1 MMALWL
7 TAMCMAVVALW
18 AWLRR
23 PVESTPDAP
32 HTILLPGAGPV
43 AEDARIPRRLWSY
56 WHSGDVPV
64 VVQRCLANWR
74 RLCPGWEINLVL
86 GSELPRHVD
95 PAALPAG
102 FERLTPA
109 RRSDWL
115 RLHLLARHGGVWI
128 DASTILTGS
137 LDWLVEAQAESR
149 AEYLGFYLEGFC
161 VPGRT
166 PVLDSWAMAA
176 PPGMPF
182 VRAWA
187 EELDRALAVGDEA
200 YLDALRREGRYER
213 LLQKISRPAYLI
225 IHVCAQAV
233 LDTGH
238 PCRLQLWRA
247 EDTAYFLQHASRWR
261 RQGLFLRLLA
271 RPAPLRVPRLIKLR
285 GGERNKL
292 EAYVARGLMRRDSIA
307 GRYLA

>member
-1 MMALWL
+1 MMVLSVLALCV
-7 TAMCMAVVALW
+7 AIVVPW
-18 AWLRR
+18 AWLSR
-23 PVESTPDAP
+23 PVEPAP
-32 HTILLPGAGPV
+32 EAPRTILLPGGGPV
-43 AEDARIPRRLWSY
+43 ADDARIPRRLWSY
-56 WHSGDVPV
+56 WHSDDVPV
-64 VVQRCLANWR
+64 VVRRCLDNWR
-74 RLCPGWEINLVL
+74 RMCPDWEIHLVL
-86 GSELPRHVD
+86 GSELSRHVD
-95 PAALPAG
+95 PASLPAG
-102 FERLTPA
+102 FDQLTPA

-115 RLHLLARHGGVWI
+115 RLHLIARHGGVWL

-137 LDWLVEAQAESR
+137 LDWLVEAQVESR

-166 PVLDSWAMAA
+166 PVIDSWAMAA

-187 EELDRALAVGDEA
+187 EELDRALATGDDA
-200 YLDALRREGRYER
+200 YLEALRREGRYER

-233 LDTGH
+233 LDTGR
-238 PCRLQLWRA
+238 PYRQQLWRA
-247 EDTAYFLQHASRWR
+247 EDSAYFLHHASHWR
-261 RQGLFLRLLA
+261 RPGLFLRLLA
-271 RPAPLRVPRLIKLR
+271 RPAPLRAPRLVKLR